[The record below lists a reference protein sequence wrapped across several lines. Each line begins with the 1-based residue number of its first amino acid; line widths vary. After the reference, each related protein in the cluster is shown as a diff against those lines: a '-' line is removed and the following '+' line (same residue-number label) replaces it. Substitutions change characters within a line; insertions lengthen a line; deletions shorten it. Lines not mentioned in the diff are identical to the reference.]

1 MKKVNKS
8 AVIRELLAKG
18 LSAAEVAKKLK
29 AKPAYVYKV
38 AWIAKS
44 GKGKTKIKSA
54 LKKTKKVT
62 QSYDA
67 VNHPPHYTSGGIET
81 IDFILA
87 KGLSY
92 GLGNVVKYIS
102 RCGKKPN
109 EAPLESL
116 KKAAFYL
123 NREIELLSKNN

>member
-8 AVIRELLAKG
+8 AAIRELRAKG
-18 LSAAEVAKKLK
+18 MSVAEIAKRLK
-29 AKPAYVYKV
+29 IKPAYVYKISWLDK
-38 AWIAKS
+38 ADKQPKKS
-44 GKGKTKIKSA
+44 NKTKAGAKKS
-54 LKKTKKVT
+54 KP
-62 QSYDA
+62 QYDS

-81 IDFILA
+81 IEFIQA
-87 KGLSY
+87 KELSY

-123 NREIELLSKNN
+123 NREIILLSRLK